1 MRSYRI
7 KKRPIVNLRMIS
19 KIIGWLLLIEGGF
32 MLAPLLCALICNEAQ
47 WTNFAVTVAATLGA
61 GAILTF
67 LMPAPHFDMSK
78 RDGFLLTALVWV
90 VFSLFGMLPLL
101 MSPFNMSVTDAFFE
115 TMSGFTTT
123 GATLLPQLEPLPRS
137 IVLWRTL
144 MEWLGGM
151 GIIIFTLAV
160 LPMLNYSGGVQMF
173 NAEVTGITHDKLRPR
188 VSQTA
193 KGLWGIYAMLT
204 VALFLCLW
212 AGPLDCFESVCHA
225 FSIMS
230 TGGYVPDEMSPA
242 LWDSAYL
249 EGVATLFMFLGG
261 MNFSLIYATLHGRF
275 SSIARNDVFHY
286 YVGITVV
293 MFVLFVLDI
302 LWTGNASSVADVT
315 LHPLFMIVSMMSST
329 GYVIGGYESWGPFV
343 GALTLMLMFFGAC
356 AGSTA
361 GGAKIDRLVYLVK
374 NTRNEIYRGLHP
386 NCILGVHMNGKVVSA
401 DTVNKVIAFLSLW
414 VIVVVAGGTVLC
426 ALGMP
431 LYDSFFSSF
440 SCMSNTGLLPGVGA
454 GTIDSFMHIPDAG
467 KWVLSLL
474 MLTGRLEVFTVI
486 MLFTP
491 TFWTR

>member
-1 MRSYRI
+1 MRPYRVT
-7 KKRPIVNLRMIS
+7 KRPIVNLRMIS
-19 KIIGWLLLIEGGF
+19 KIIGWLLFIEGGF
-32 MLAPLLCALICNEAQ
+32 MLAPLLCALICGEEQ
-47 WTNFAVTVAATLGA
+47 WVSFAITVAATIAVGSV
-61 GAILTF
+61 LTF

-90 VFSLFGMLPLL
+90 VFSLFGMI
-101 MSPFNMSVTDAFFE
+101 PFVMEPFHMSVTDAFFE

-123 GATLLPQLEPLPRS
+123 GATLLQELEPLPRS
-137 IVLWRTL
+137 IILWRTL
-144 MEWLGGM
+144 MEWVGGM

-193 KGLWGIYAMLT
+193 KGLWGVYAMLT

-225 FSIMS
+225 FSVMS
-230 TGGYVPDEMSPA
+230 TGGYVPDSMSPSKWNS
-242 LWDSAYL
+242 LYL
-249 EGVATLFMFLGG
+249 EAIVTVFMFLGG
-261 MNFSLIYATLHGRF
+261 MNFSLIYSALHGRF
-275 SSIARNDVFHY
+275 SPLGRNDVFHY
-286 YVGITVV
+286 YLGIAGG
-293 MFVLFVLDI
+293 MYILFVGAIVL
-302 LWTGNASSVADVT
+302 TGNAATVADVT

-329 GYVIGGYESWGPFV
+329 GYVVEGFESWGPFV

-386 NCILGVHMNGKVVSA
+386 NCVLGVHMNGKVVSA
-401 DTVNKVIAFLSLW
+401 ELVNKVIAFLSLW

-440 SCMSNTGLLPGVGA
+440 SCMSNTGLLPGVTS
-454 GTIDSFMHIPDAG
+454 GTVDAFTLVPAAG

-474 MLTGRLEVFTVI
+474 MLTGRLEVFTII
-486 MLFTP
+486 MLFTR